1 MIPSFG
7 CDRPEKYQYAPMT
20 QYFMKD
26 YDPISNECRRPIDPS
41 THQPVELLPNGP
53 LLDYLRVPYQF
64 QQINETTMSAAQLMD
79 LRREEVAKN
88 WRRMVEVAQQ
98 EKNMHE
104 MTEVAMQQAENQE
117 LLDAIEEG
125 EEEEEVEENG
135 EDNEEFKI
143 GLSEEEEQ
151 EEAEEEEEEE
161 EEMVGRRRVINSD
174 SDVDEAE
181 LDGDDYA
188 ASVPSVRS
196 VRSARTS
203 RSARAGSTSRDVY
216 ARPYK
221 TKRRESRND
230 EVREDGRCDG

>member
-64 QQINETTMSAAQLMD
+64 QQISETAVSAAQLMD

-88 WRRMVEVAQQ
+88 WRRMAEVAQQ
-98 EKNMHE
+98 EKSMHE

-143 GLSEEEEQ
+143 GLSEED
-151 EEAEEEEEEE
+151 E